1 MYEIADK
8 QFCYLAHPRTASVAT
23 RDVLVGKFGAEMV
36 GSHHT
41 GLTVPKPTGWTV
53 VTTVRNPLDVMISW
67 WHKTSRN
74 HKLSLYEFIRMWSR
88 NTHFL
93 PDGRLFWHSL
103 YATHVLRYEANL
115 EAQLNQVLVGIG
127 LVPVTL
133 PAKDCT
139 GLHGPAHYMEF
150 YKHEARAH
158 KLVHDHFGQ
167 ETEELG
173 YL

>member
-1 MYEIADK
+1 MYEIAAK

-23 RDVLVGKFGAEMV
+23 RDVLVDKFGAKMTM
-36 GSHHT
+36 SHHG

-67 WHKTSRN
+67 WHKTEENR
-74 HKLSLYEFIRMWSR
+74 KLPLYEFIYRWSR
-88 NTHFL
+88 NTQFL

-103 YATHVLRYEANL
+103 YATHVLRYEDL

-127 LVPVTL
+127 LVPITL
-133 PAKDCT
+133 PTQTNT
-139 GLHGPAHYMEF
+139 GRRGFTPCMEF
-150 YKHEARAH
+150 YKHNTPSL
-158 KLVHDHFGQ
+158 KLVHDLFGQ
-167 ETEELG
+167 EMKELG